1 MKAQC
6 QRLLWPQ
13 LSKIKSPRPA
23 ETQLRTQQALTL
35 WWAGSHTTPRVPEP
49 WLCVLLR
56 PHPASGGK
64 HLTFPHGEQAGGTD
78 EAARSTCSGVPG
90 GPPLRKLEKENMA
103 LGKMGYGEPKGWSL
117 FPRPSCRDRGRE

>member
-78 EAARSTCSGVPG
+78 EAAWSTCSGVPG

>member
-13 LSKIKSPRPA
+13 LGKIKSPRPA
-23 ETQLRTQQALTL
+23 ETQFRTQQALTL

-78 EAARSTCSGVPG
+78 EAPAQGFQEA
-90 GPPLRKLEKENMA
+90 PLLEN
-103 LGKMGYGEPKGWSL
+103 
-117 FPRPSCRDRGRE
+117 